1 MIDKNTK
8 FDVSKKNRKN
18 DHENLNSEWHHMFSG
33 NDQMAS
39 PSSPSNDST
48 ALVGLANSP
57 ASSATNIQA
66 TPTSS
71 LVEYSM
77 PERSFL
83 QEQSSEC
90 RKELESLRTKVK
102 NRYQILASTKDF
114 HSSMLMKDIPSSWR
128 MKGTLVA
135 HLHEHKSAVTKLTSL
150 KQNSNMFASCS
161 TDGTVRLWDC
171 NKLDGYQSINRYI
184 TIYGIDKFVLHRLI
198 VFFF

>member
-1 MIDKNTK
+1 MVDKHTK
-8 FDVSKKNRKN
+8 FDARKQRKT
-18 DHENLNSEWHHMFSG
+18 ESETLNSEWHHMFG
-33 NDQMAS
+33 GIDQIAS

-83 QEQSSEC
+83 QERSSEC
-90 RKELESLRTKVK
+90 RNDLESLRTKVK
-102 NRYQILASTKDF
+102 SRYQILASTRDF
-114 HSSMLMKDIPSSWR
+114 HSAMILKDIAPSWR

-135 HLHEHKSAVTKLTSL
+135 HLHEHKSTVTKLTSL
-150 KQNSNMFASCS
+150 KPNGNMFASCS

-171 NKLDGYQSINRYI
+171 NKLDGRQSINR
-184 TIYGIDKFVLHRLI
+184 
-198 VFFF
+198 